1 MTRDYRACRMTVGL
15 PLREMSGHM
24 MYPEYGASVR
34 VHMTGENGTIV
45 GVTPLPSEY
54 LVLVNELHYIVN
66 VCDFTVILA
75 PSVSAYELTR
85 RHSVDE
91 VLASIEALAEFADG
105 RWAIYLAA
113 LVVELVRF
121 NFYAEAQAYADQ
133 LDADGWES
141 GTCPAVVT
149 LDADRGE
156 VTFWTIDTGDDAE

>member
-24 MYPEYGASVR
+24 MYPEYGATVQ
-34 VHMTGENGTIV
+34 VHITGENGTIV

-54 LVLVNELHYIVN
+54 LVLISELHYIVN
-66 VCDFTVILA
+66 VRDFTVLLA

-91 VLASIEALAEFADG
+91 VLASIELLADLAEG
-105 RWAIYLAA
+105 RWAIYLGA
-113 LVVELVRF
+113 LVVELMRL

-156 VTFWTIDTGDDAE
+156 VTFWTIDTEGDSE